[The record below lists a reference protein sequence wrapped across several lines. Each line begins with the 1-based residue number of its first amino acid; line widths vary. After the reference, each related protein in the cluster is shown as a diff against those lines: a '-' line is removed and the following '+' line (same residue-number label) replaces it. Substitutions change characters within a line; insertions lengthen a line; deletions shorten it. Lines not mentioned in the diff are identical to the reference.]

1 MNLGVFNRV
10 NLKDSTSGGM
20 YSEWASLTNIIQ
32 NGSVEHGSVLNK
44 LLVSSGRD
52 VTLAV
57 VKQLAS
63 NLGITQAAEP
73 SPLTTDR
80 EVQWCMEILCHGLSL
95 PLSEHDTIRDC
106 VNVYC
111 EWLSALHPT
120 PKICVPKPIC
130 DDPNVYARKI
140 ISHFHNLFVPRKG
153 EASDTINR
161 QAVLCHRVLRTLQQL
176 AQVSSRLDRE
186 TWEALLQFLLAIN
199 DTLLSPPTI
208 KDDVGDQLCERVLSV
223 LVEVWL
229 VACVRCFPTP
239 PLWKTLR
246 ELAMTWRHRLALIE
260 QWNRVNLTLTA
271 KLLEFMYGP
280 QFPELKISDEDA
292 QVMPSGMSPDC
303 IAQCWFRFLHTLGSP
318 VELSRPHVIS
328 QTPAFLQHALTNDL
342 ADPSLHPCLVSL
354 PANFCKAIKGV
365 ASIVDAF
372 LGLPVSSI
380 FSPDESLVKS
390 SSSSTQ
396 PTSTTHSPTPPQRR
410 LAKSFSISTTSS
422 ISKGTPK
429 TSLIGLTSSRL
440 STVGHPMAPNSGP
453 PSTSSISSI
462 ASLAADPKGP
472 LADDRPKCNSILHLF
487 GEWLFEAALIG
498 SDFSKDKAQQNRDS
512 FSKRRPSSIMID
524 SVSISSAGSMK
535 GSLSMSQPGSLT
547 DDGGDSLPT
556 PLLST
561 ERYQVGRAE
570 ALGALCRIFCAKKTG
585 EEILPIYLARFYV
598 CLQQGLRIPESREC
612 EEVLCSILLNSADLF
627 RLDLDGIQL
636 LLPYFLDALELV
648 LTEKDPKIRNQAVSK
663 SELRR
668 SSTQILLSL
677 LVLPLHYQNLGI
689 KDLNS
694 SCAGDHGGDRT
705 RPLTFESLKPRL
717 VNLVI
722 TALQVETDLQNTQS
736 LLGGLLLCV
745 QDSAMFELS
754 SEVANTGVPSVPP
767 NAPGPETSHIMSSD
781 AASAYSLPHSHHSID
796 SASSFDSSNAFHSY
810 DMDWS
815 LPATVNKN
823 SAHALFVR
831 ATYLV
836 CHRLISS
843 WKTDLNVSLAAL
855 ELLSGL
861 ARTHIREADS
871 VECKRA
877 VKWLCDYITYQCWR
891 PPQAHSKDLH
901 STIVAAFQCA
911 VDWLV
916 AHPYL
921 LQDKDC
927 LGIVMEVVELGIS
940 GTKSQGKPGEPV
952 KMKDEKELKPASLRV
967 RDAAEALLTFV
978 LEQVGYFPSICGPES
993 LSCLLDEVSL
1003 VKLCNS
1009 WPGGEISLQSAVPKF
1024 RYFVLE
1030 NSTLLA
1036 LLEEPL
1042 GNDQDPQP
1050 TVSLLI
1056 RNSFGRLAWTLQLR
1070 HLPRHRSHHK
1080 HHLTNPGRPL
1090 PLDDPPVRS
1099 LPRPKYFPDSV
1110 ERIPEHQIDKC
1121 IPTLDS
1127 LILDDPSHDEL
1138 SKLIEQQTKA
1148 EAKLRT
1154 PNSQSQTRSSH
1165 LSEEC
1170 APPPA
1175 CQEFQTARLFLSHF
1189 GFLSKLSEKQSSTT
1203 GGVPQILALD
1213 TTHADF
1219 CADLKSLDSIGTR
1232 TCDTCHIFYVRNGQ
1246 KQADEILANVLSDS
1260 AVSSSFLDMLY
1271 SLGWPVAVHSHPG
1284 WTGRHTTPG
1293 GESGNTASQMDV
1305 NELEDTPHGGSLFN
1319 GQSHVLYWA
1328 DVSSEIAFVVP
1339 TPDNKHAPSGG
1350 QNNDCDS
1357 WKRSSVLLGPQDKP
1371 TRSVSVDHH
1380 SNPQPSAQEHKRK
1393 SPAPNTIVMIVWLES
1408 FQDSFSFPISDLLA
1422 YCSTGLE
1429 STSDKPRDVC
1439 VIFLHSLQSE
1449 LLRVK
1454 LQGPPGRLNLA
1465 TPLVE
1470 GMVVSRRVV
1479 GDLVRQTALNMCRR
1493 RRLDS
1498 DSYQPPHVKRKLK
1511 IQEMVSKYQIQ
1522 MSQPELLTFLLS
1534 NTDYFFKKNSH
1545 PN

>member
-1 MNLGVFNRV
+1 
-10 NLKDSTSGGM
+10 M

-422 ISKGTPK
+422 ISK
-429 TSLIGLTSSRL
+429 
-440 STVGHPMAPNSGP
+440 A
-453 PSTSSISSI
+453 I

-498 SDFSKDKAQQNRDS
+498 SDFSKDKAQQNSTPKTSLIGLTSSRLS
-512 FSKRRPSSIMID
+512 TVGHPMAPNSGPPSTS
-524 SVSISSAGSMK
+524 SISSIA
-535 GSLSMSQPGSLT
+535 SL
-547 DDGGDSLPT
+547 
-556 PLLST
+556 
-561 ERYQVGRAE
+561 A
-570 ALGALCRIFCAKKTG
+570 A
-585 EEILPIYLARFYV
+585 
-598 CLQQGLRIPESREC
+598 
-612 EEVLCSILLNSADLF
+612 
-627 RLDLDGIQL
+627 
-636 LLPYFLDALELV
+636 
-648 LTEKDPKIRNQAVSK
+648 DPK
-663 SELRR
+663 
-668 SSTQILLSL
+668 
-677 LVLPLHYQNLGI
+677 NLGI

-754 SEVANTGVPSVPP
+754 SEVANTGVPSGPP

-871 VECKRA
+871 AECKRA

-1003 VKLCNS
+1003 
-1009 WPGGEISLQSAVPKF
+1009 I
-1024 RYFVLE
+1024 Y
-1030 NSTLLA
+1030 
-1036 LLEEPL
+1036 
-1042 GNDQDPQP
+1042 PQP
-1050 TVSLLI
+1050 TVTLLI

-1189 GFLSKLSEKQSSTT
+1189 GFLSKLILVLILLILTLTSTT

-1293 GESGNTASQMDV
+1293 GESGNT
-1305 NELEDTPHGGSLFN
+1305 
-1319 GQSHVLYWA
+1319 
-1328 DVSSEIAFVVP
+1328 
-1339 TPDNKHAPSGG
+1339 
-1350 QNNDCDS
+1350 
-1357 WKRSSVLLGPQDKP
+1357 
-1371 TRSVSVDHH
+1371 
-1380 SNPQPSAQEHKRK
+1380 
-1393 SPAPNTIVMIVWLES
+1393 ES
-1408 FQDSFSFPISDLLA
+1408 
-1422 YCSTGLE
+1422 
-1429 STSDKPRDVC
+1429 R
-1439 VIFLHSLQSE
+1439 
-1449 LLRVK
+1449 
-1454 LQGPPGRLNLA
+1454 
-1465 TPLVE
+1465 
-1470 GMVVSRRVV
+1470 
-1479 GDLVRQTALNMCRR
+1479 
-1493 RRLDS
+1493 
-1498 DSYQPPHVKRKLK
+1498 
-1511 IQEMVSKYQIQ
+1511 
-1522 MSQPELLTFLLS
+1522 
-1534 NTDYFFKKNSH
+1534 
-1545 PN
+1545 